1 MKNIIILLLLLV
13 SGNAIGQ
20 ATEPLRRITVK
31 RLLGHQPTVYHVA
44 ETGQAP
50 STYHGNYHTSSSNRE
65 DINIGIRFDVTSN
78 SDVEGLLIYNGNT
91 YVMEHTYAENMDLRY
106 ITPAF
111 RGDGYAI
118 NENRQLVGNVIVQPP
133 IFNDW
138 DEPSASG
145 INEHA
150 GGARVVFTQ
159 YNCAIGS
166 NECLER
172 EVTVIRTPVTSN
184 YYFALG
190 PDSDAQPS
198 NLLLANGTDA
208 DAIRLALA
216 AGHTQLFRGE
226 AYGWTATWEAGSMHG
241 QTWQAD
247 SFTEPIETRTTLVS
261 VSLE

>member
-1 MKNIIILLLLLV
+1 MLVLLI
-13 SGNAIGQ
+13 SSNAIGQ

-50 STYHGNYHTSSSNRE
+50 STYTGNYHTSRSNRE
-65 DINIGIRFDVTSN
+65 DINIGIRFDVTSDN
-78 SDVEGLLIYNGNT
+78 DVEGLLIYNGNT
-91 YVMEHTYAENMDLRY
+91 YVMDHTYAENMDLRY

-118 NENRQLVGNVIVQPP
+118 NDNRQLVGNVIVQPP
-133 IFNDW
+133 VFNDW

-145 INEHA
+145 INEYA
-150 GGARVVFTQ
+150 DGARVVFTQ

-190 PDSDAQPS
+190 PDSDAQPR
-198 NLLLANGTDA
+198 NLLLANGTDSEA
-208 DAIRLALA
+208 VRLALA

-226 AYGWTATWEAGSMHG
+226 AYGWTATWEAGSMHS
-241 QTWQAD
+241 QTWEAG